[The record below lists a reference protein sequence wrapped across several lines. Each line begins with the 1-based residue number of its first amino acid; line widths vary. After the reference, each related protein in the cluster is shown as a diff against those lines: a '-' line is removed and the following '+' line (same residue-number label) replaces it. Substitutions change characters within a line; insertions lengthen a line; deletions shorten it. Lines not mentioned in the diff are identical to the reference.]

1 MGICYILFADHLP
14 WQVILLNLKSILY
27 TMAETTVESLFGTK
41 AGIVWRALNQ
51 NGSSNIRNLVK
62 STSLSREEVF
72 GALGWLGRENKL
84 VMEQKGRAMVF
95 SLRKEEALL
104 AVTEDAPAEP
114 ASKARSKSRK
124 TKQPK
129 KTKKARSVKSSIK
142 QTKSQAN
149 QSERVEEFL
158 LH

>member
-1 MGICYILFADHLP
+1 MQLRSDDQDA
-14 WQVILLNLKSILY
+14 VIFLALESMV
-27 TMAETTVESLFGTK
+27 TMKETTVESLFGTK
-41 AGIVWRALNQ
+41 AGIVWKALNQ

-62 STSLSREEVF
+62 TTSLSREEIY

-95 SLRKEEALL
+95 SLREEETRLS
-104 AVTEDAPAEP
+104 VPEETTEP
-114 ASKARSKSRK
+114 AQKAKSKSGR
-124 TKQPK
+124 TKQTK
-129 KTKKARSVKSSIK
+129 KTKKARSIKAPNK
-142 QTKSQAN
+142 QTESSAK

>member
-1 MGICYILFADHLP
+1 M
-14 WQVILLNLKSILY
+14 
-27 TMAETTVESLFGTK
+27 VESLFGIN
-41 AGIVWRALNQ
+41 AGIVWKALNQ

-62 STSLSREEVF
+62 FTSLSREEIF
-72 GALGWLGRENKL
+72 GALGWLGREDKL
-84 VMEQKGRAMVF
+84 MIEQKGRAMVF

-114 ASKARSKSRK
+114 ASKARLKSRK
-124 TKQPK
+124 RKQPK
-129 KTKKARSVKSSIK
+129 KTKNARSVKPPIK
-142 QTKSQAN
+142 QTESSAK

>member
-1 MGICYILFADHLP
+1 
-14 WQVILLNLKSILY
+14 
-27 TMAETTVESLFGTK
+27 MAGTTVESLFGIN
-41 AGIVWRALNQ
+41 AGIVWKALNQ

-95 SLRKEEALL
+95 SLREEETRLV
-104 AVTEDAPAEP
+104 VTEDAPVEP
-114 ASKARSKSRK
+114 ASKARSQSRK

>member
-1 MGICYILFADHLP
+1 M
-14 WQVILLNLKSILY
+14 
-27 TMAETTVESLFGTK
+27 VESLFGIN
-41 AGIVWRALNQ
+41 AGIVWKALNQ

-62 STSLSREEVF
+62 FTSLSREEIF
-72 GALGWLGRENKL
+72 GALGWLGREDKL
-84 VMEQKGRAMVF
+84 MIEQKGRAMVF

-124 TKQPK
+124 RKQPK
-129 KTKKARSVKSSIK
+129 KNKNARSVKPPIK
-142 QTKSQAN
+142 QTESSAK

>member
-1 MGICYILFADHLP
+1 MVAM
-14 WQVILLNLKSILY
+14 K
-27 TMAETTVESLFGTK
+27 ETTVESLFGTK
-41 AGIVWRALNQ
+41 AGIVWKALNQ
-51 NGSSNIRNLVK
+51 NGASNLANLVK
-62 STSLSREEVF
+62 TTSLSREEIY

-114 ASKARSKSRK
+114 ASKARSRFRN
-124 TKQPK
+124 QQHPK
-129 KTKKARSVKSSIK
+129 KNKKARSVKPPIK
-142 QTKSQAN
+142 QTKSPAEQN
-149 QSERVEEFL
+149 ERVEEFL

>member
-1 MGICYILFADHLP
+1 MEG
-14 WQVILLNLKSILY
+14 
-27 TMAETTVESLFGTK
+27 TTVESLFGIN
-41 AGIVWRALNQ
+41 AGIVWKALNQ

-62 STSLSREEVF
+62 FTSLSREEIF
-72 GALGWLGRENKL
+72 GALGWLGREDKL
-84 VMEQKGRAMVF
+84 MIEQKGRAMVF

-124 TKQPK
+124 QKQPK
-129 KTKKARSVKSSIK
+129 KNKKARSVKPPIK
-142 QTKSQAN
+142 QTESSAK

>member
-1 MGICYILFADHLP
+1 M
-14 WQVILLNLKSILY
+14 K
-27 TMAETTVESLFGTK
+27 T
-41 AGIVWRALNQ
+41 
-51 NGSSNIRNLVK
+51 
-62 STSLSREEVF
+62 TSLSREEVF

-95 SLRKEEALL
+95 SLREEETRLS
-104 AVTEDAPAEP
+104 VPEETIEP
-114 ASKARSKSRK
+114 APKAKSKGRK

-129 KTKKARSVKSSIK
+129 KAKKARLIKGPIK
-142 QTKSQAN
+142 QTESPAK